1 MGDVGPWATSAR
13 GRRRAVSDI
22 GPATPA
28 GARAG
33 AGNLTE
39 TRVDKWLWGVRVYKT
54 RSIATDACR
63 AGHVKVN
70 RVAAKPAV
78 VVRPGDTV
86 EAFCNGREHVLEVT
100 AIIDK
105 RVGAAVAAECYVDHS
120 PPPPPADQQPP
131 NFARERGA
139 GRPTKRDRRQLD
151 RVRRQ

>member
-1 MGDVGPWATSAR
+1 VSDVGEATR
-13 GRRRAVSDI
+13 PG
-22 GPATPA
+22 GH
-28 GARAG
+28 AG
-33 AGNLTE
+33 AGNLPE

-54 RSIATDACR
+54 RTVATDACR

-70 RVAAKPAV
+70 RVTAKPAT

-100 AIIDK
+100 AIIEK
-105 RVGAAVAAECYVDHS
+105 RVGAAVATGCYVDHS
-120 PPPPPADQQPP
+120 PPPPPAEQQPP

-151 RVRRQ
+151 RIRHQ